1 MQELFQKHIKIK
13 LIKIYL
19 KKFHIFHNK
28 NLFYKFEDNN
38 LKQLTDF
45 HGTRDFYNLIKLLT
59 IKTRSSKFN
68 DTEALYKQAL
78 NAIDRNFSGLRG
90 DEREFKPLRRIF
102 KEEYNQDELPG
113 FNIYECLKDNILDN
127 DSRYL
132 LLISNGAISTFLL
145 ETVLKELKKDS
156 LFYLG
161 SKLKDDV
168 SKREYSY
175 NMLNRIIAN
184 IEEGRFLILKI

>member
-161 SKLKDDV
+161 SKLKDDI

-175 NMLNRIIAN
+175 NMLNKIIVN
-184 IEEGRFLILKI
+184 IE

>member
-28 NLFYKFEDNN
+28 NQFYKFEDNN

-68 DTEALYKQAL
+68 NNKGLYKQAV
-78 NAIDRNFSGLRG
+78 NAIDRNFSGLRY
-90 DEREFKPLRRIF
+90 DEREFKPIRRIF
-102 KEEYNQDELPG
+102 KEEYNQEQLSG
-113 FNIYECLKDNILDN
+113 FNIYEYLIYNIL
-127 DSRYL
+127 RYL
-132 LLISNGAISTFLL
+132 LLISNGAISIFLW
-145 ETVLKELKKDS
+145 ETILKESKKES
-156 LFYLG
+156 FF
-161 SKLKDDV
+161 
-168 SKREYSY
+168 
-175 NMLNRIIAN
+175 I
-184 IEEGRFLILKI
+184 

>member
-28 NLFYKFEDNN
+28 NQFYKFEDNN

-68 DTEALYKQAL
+68 NNKGLYKQAV
-78 NAIDRNFSGLRG
+78 NAFDRNFSGLRY
-90 DEREFKPLRRIF
+90 DEREFKPLRKIF
-102 KEEYNQDELPG
+102 KEEYNQEQLSG
-113 FNIYECLKDNILDN
+113 FNIYEYLIYNIL
-127 DSRYL
+127 RYL
-132 LLISNGAISTFLL
+132 LLISNGAISIFLW
-145 ETVLKELKKDS
+145 ETILKESKKES
-156 LFYLG
+156 FF
-161 SKLKDDV
+161 
-168 SKREYSY
+168 
-175 NMLNRIIAN
+175 I
-184 IEEGRFLILKI
+184 